1 MSSEALTPVR
11 CPHGRPVVAAVL
23 EAVDRMKRT
32 IPPHRSVPRASY
44 AYVPYYGSTHDG
56 AQSRAVKRLLDLGL

>member
-11 CPHGRPVVAAVL
+11 CPHARPVAAAVL
-23 EAVDRMKRT
+23 EAVDRMKR
-32 IPPHRSVPRASY
+32 IFPPHRSVPWASD
-44 AYVPYYGSTHDG
+44 ACVPYYGSTHDG